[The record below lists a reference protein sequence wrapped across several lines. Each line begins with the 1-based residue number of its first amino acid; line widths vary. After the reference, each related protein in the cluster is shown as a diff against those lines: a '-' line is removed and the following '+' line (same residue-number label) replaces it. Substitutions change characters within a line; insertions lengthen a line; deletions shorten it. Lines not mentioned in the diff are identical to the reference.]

1 MFMSPMERVKQLV
14 EEKKKI
20 EAVLDSNK
28 PISLKELAAVQEK
41 LRVIEE
47 EIKKLE
53 QRTKR

>member
-1 MFMSPMERVKQLV
+1 MIMSPMERVKQLV

-28 PISLKELAAVQEK
+28 PLSLKELSATQEK
-41 LRVIEE
+41 LRLIEE

-53 QRTKR
+53 HRTKR